1 MYPVLNNVKLLGVH
15 LDCHLDF
22 DHHVS
27 EIVSS
32 SMYHLKNITKI
43 KRYLTKSETERLV
56 HAFISSKLDYANA
69 LLYGVKQSTLTKLQA
84 VQNRAA
90 RIVLGLSAFA
100 SVTDEMLH
108 GLHWLRINERI
119 IFKDLSCR
127 RSFSYAA
134 PRYWNCLDINT
145 RLK

>member
-1 MYPVLNNVKLLGVH
+1 MKSIPTIQGCFLDDKCIRFSNNVELLGIH

-32 SMYHLKNITKI
+32 SMYHLKNTTKI
-43 KRYLTKSETERLV
+43 KQYLTKSETERLV

-108 GLHWLRINERI
+108 GLHWLKINEDNFQNI
-119 IFKDLSCR
+119 VTCS
-127 RSFSYAA
+127 
-134 PRYWNCLDINT
+134 
-145 RLK
+145 